1 MTQISF
7 KGIYYIPSHLKQ
19 EECNDKTANLFKN
32 DVVNEIKNIVENSN
46 FFNKLSEDTDVFV
59 SSSID
64 KTISRDPN
72 RKFIGALAASFKDP
86 YETIKKRFATLNFVV
101 MADSKD
107 SVLSKLKNSVENL
120 CNYKEIKD
128 VFYDDK
134 VVFLGDDGVI
144 TYEDC

>member
-7 KGIYYIPSHLKQ
+7 KGIYYIPSHLKR

-59 SSSID
+59 SSDINKIKS
-64 KTISRDPN
+64 KDPA
-72 RKFIGALAASFKDP
+72 RKFVGVLSASFKDP
-86 YETIKKRFATLNFVV
+86 YEMLKNKFATLNLVV
-101 MADSKD
+101 KSDTQEG
-107 SVLSKLKNSVENL
+107 VRSKLRDVMNGLSDYE
-120 CNYKEIKD
+120 EIKD
-128 VFYDDK
+128 LHGDNA
-134 VVFLGDDGVI
+134 VVFLGDEVVI